1 MFVEKVKVMVVDDS
15 RISRMMVSS
24 MLAKTNFEVCAM
36 AENSAEAVALYA
48 KTKPDVVTMDMNLP
62 DADGIECTRRI
73 HAIDPK
79 AKIVMISAMKDAKLI
94 MQGRMAGIGSFLQKP
109 VSTNELIDTLMIMC
123 NENVGAVAVYRESY
137 VTTFAKVLQQSLLS
151 IFGIKSE
158 IEISQNEDSVVRVNG
173 VAAVIGIVGEPKGR
187 VALYMDSDTMYSLS
201 KAMLGLDPQDD
212 LSADEAEAAIEEAG
226 NIIAGRAVSRVND
239 VFKDKEMRITPP
251 GTVIG
256 TDIIL
261 SNPELISFNVIAKT
275 SYGDVHMSVG
285 FARGV

>member
-1 MFVEKVKVMVVDDS
+1 VEKVKVMVVDDS

-137 VTTFAKVLQQSLLS
+137 VTTFAKVLQQSLVS
-151 IFGIKSE
+151 IFGIQSE
-158 IEISQNEDSVVRVNG
+158 IEISQNEESVLHVDG

-187 VALYMDSDTMYSLS
+187 VALYMDSETMYSLS
-201 KAMLGLDPQDD
+201 KAMLGMDPQDD

-226 NIIAGRAVSRVND
+226 NIITGRAVSRIND

-256 TDIIL
+256 SDIIL
-261 SNPELISFNVIAKT
+261 SNPELISFNVVAKT
-275 SYGDVHMSVG
+275 SYGNVFMNVG

>member
-1 MFVEKVKVMVVDDS
+1 MEKVKVMVVDDS

-137 VTTFAKVLQQSLLS
+137 VTTFAKVLQQSLVS
-151 IFGIKSE
+151 IFGIQSE
-158 IEISQNEDSVVRVNG
+158 IEISQNEESVLRVDG

-187 VALYMDSDTMYSLS
+187 VALYMDSETMYSLS
-201 KAMLGLDPQDD
+201 KAMLGMDPQDD

-226 NIIAGRAVSRVND
+226 NIITGRAVSRVND

-256 TDIIL
+256 SDIIL
-261 SNPELISFNVIAKT
+261 SNPELISFNVVAKT
-275 SYGDVHMSVG
+275 SYGNVFMNVG

>member
-1 MFVEKVKVMVVDDS
+1 VEKVKVMVVDDS

-137 VTTFAKVLQQSLLS
+137 VTTFAKVLQQSLVS
-151 IFGIKSE
+151 IFGIQSE
-158 IEISQNEDSVVRVNG
+158 IEIAQNEESVLHVDG

-187 VALYMDSDTMYSLS
+187 VAVYMDSETMYSLS
-201 KAMLGLDPQDD
+201 KAMLGMDPQDD

-226 NIIAGRAVSRVND
+226 NIITGRAVSRIND

-256 TDIIL
+256 SDIIL
-261 SNPELISFNVIAKT
+261 SNPELISFNVVAKT
-275 SYGDVHMSVG
+275 SYGNVYMNVG

>member
-1 MFVEKVKVMVVDDS
+1 VEKVKVMVVDDS

-201 KAMLGLDPQDD
+201 RAMLGMDPQDD

-261 SNPELISFNVIAKT
+261 SNPELISFNIIAKT

>member
-1 MFVEKVKVMVVDDS
+1 MEKVKVMVVDDS

-137 VTTFAKVLQQSLLS
+137 VTTFAKVLQQSLVS
-151 IFGIKSE
+151 IFGIQSE
-158 IEISQNEDSVVRVNG
+158 IEISQNEESVLHVDG

-187 VALYMDSDTMYSLS
+187 VALYMDSETMYSLS
-201 KAMLGLDPQDD
+201 KAMLGMDPQDD

-226 NIIAGRAVSRVND
+226 NIITGRAVSRVND

-256 TDIIL
+256 SDIIL
-261 SNPELISFNVIAKT
+261 SNPELISFNVVAKT
-275 SYGDVHMSVG
+275 SYGNVFMNVG

>member
-1 MFVEKVKVMVVDDS
+1 VEKVKVMVVDDS

-137 VTTFAKVLQQSLLS
+137 VTTFAKVLQQSLVS
-151 IFGIKSE
+151 IFGIQRE
-158 IEISQNEDSVVRVNG
+158 IEISQNEESVLRVDG

-187 VALYMDSDTMYSLS
+187 VALYMDSETMYSLS
-201 KAMLGLDPQDD
+201 RAMLGLDPQDD

-226 NIIAGRAVSRVND
+226 NIITGRAVSRVND

-256 TDIIL
+256 SDIIL
-261 SNPELISFNVIAKT
+261 SNPELISFNVVAKT
-275 SYGDVHMSVG
+275 SYGNVFMNVG

>member
-1 MFVEKVKVMVVDDS
+1 VEKVKVMVVDDS

-137 VTTFAKVLQQSLLS
+137 VTTFAKVLQQSLVS
-151 IFGIKSE
+151 IFGIQSE
-158 IEISQNEDSVVRVNG
+158 IEISQNEESVLRVDG

-187 VALYMDSDTMYSLS
+187 VALYMDSETMYSLS
-201 KAMLGLDPQDD
+201 RAMLGMDPQDD

-226 NIIAGRAVSRVND
+226 NIITGRAVSRVND

-256 TDIIL
+256 SDIIL
-261 SNPELISFNVIAKT
+261 SNPELISFNVVAKT
-275 SYGDVHMSVG
+275 SYGNVFMNVG

>member
-1 MFVEKVKVMVVDDS
+1 MEKVKVMVVDDS

-137 VTTFAKVLQQSLLS
+137 VTTFAKVLQH
-151 IFGIKSE
+151 FW
-158 IEISQNEDSVVRVNG
+158 
-173 VAAVIGIVGEPKGR
+173 
-187 VALYMDSDTMYSLS
+187 Y
-201 KAMLGLDPQDD
+201 
-212 LSADEAEAAIEEAG
+212 
-226 NIIAGRAVSRVND
+226 
-239 VFKDKEMRITPP
+239 
-251 GTVIG
+251 
-256 TDIIL
+256 
-261 SNPELISFNVIAKT
+261 PE
-275 SYGDVHMSVG
+275 
-285 FARGV
+285 

>member
-1 MFVEKVKVMVVDDS
+1 MEKVKVMVVDDS

-137 VTTFAKVLQQSLLS
+137 VTTFAKVRQQSLVS
-151 IFGIKSE
+151 IFGIQSE
-158 IEISQNEDSVVRVNG
+158 IEISQNEESVLHVDG

-187 VALYMDSDTMYSLS
+187 VALYMDSETMYSLS
-201 KAMLGLDPQDD
+201 KAMLGMDPQDD

-226 NIIAGRAVSRVND
+226 NIITGRAVSRIND

-256 TDIIL
+256 SDIIL
-261 SNPELISFNVIAKT
+261 SNPELISFNVVAKT
-275 SYGDVHMSVG
+275 SYGNVFMNVG

>member
-1 MFVEKVKVMVVDDS
+1 MEKVKVMVVDDS

-137 VTTFAKVLQQSLLS
+137 VTTFAKVLQQSLVS
-151 IFGIKSE
+151 IFGIQSE
-158 IEISQNEDSVVRVNG
+158 IEISQNEESVLRVDG

-187 VALYMDSDTMYSLS
+187 VALYMDSETMYSLS
-201 KAMLGLDPQDD
+201 RAMLGLDPQDD

-226 NIIAGRAVSRVND
+226 NIITGRAVSRVND

-256 TDIIL
+256 SDIIL
-261 SNPELISFNVIAKT
+261 SNPELISFNVVAKT
-275 SYGDVHMSVG
+275 SYGNVFMNVG

>member
-1 MFVEKVKVMVVDDS
+1 VEKVKVMVVDDS

-201 KAMLGLDPQDD
+201 RAMLGMDPQDD

>member
-1 MFVEKVKVMVVDDS
+1 VEKVKVMVVDDS

-158 IEISQNEDSVVRVNG
+158 IEISQNEDSIVRVNG

-201 KAMLGLDPQDD
+201 RAMLGMDPQDD

>member
-1 MFVEKVKVMVVDDS
+1 MEKVKVMVVDDS

>member
-1 MFVEKVKVMVVDDS
+1 MEKVKVMVVDDS

-137 VTTFAKVLQQSLLS
+137 VTTFAKVLQQSLMSL
-151 IFGIKSE
+151 FGIQSE
-158 IEISQNEDSVVRVNG
+158 IEIAQNEDSVLKVDG

-187 VALYMDSDTMYSLS
+187 VALYMDSDTMYNLS
-201 KAMLGLDPQDD
+201 KAMLGMDPQDD

-226 NIIAGRAVSRVND
+226 NIITGRAVSRVND

-256 TDIIL
+256 SDIIL
-261 SNPELISFNVIAKT
+261 SNPELISFNVKAKT
-275 SYGDVHMSVG
+275 SYGDVHMNVG

>member
-1 MFVEKVKVMVVDDS
+1 MEKVKVMVVDDS

-137 VTTFAKVLQQSLLS
+137 VTTFAKVLQQSLVS
-151 IFGIKSE
+151 IFGIQSE
-158 IEISQNEDSVVRVNG
+158 IEIAQNEESVLRVDG

-187 VALYMDSDTMYSLS
+187 VALYMDSETMYSLS
-201 KAMLGLDPQDD
+201 KAMLGMDPQDD

-226 NIIAGRAVSRVND
+226 NIITGRAVSRIND

-256 TDIIL
+256 SDIIL
-261 SNPELISFNVIAKT
+261 SNPELISFNVVAKT
-275 SYGDVHMSVG
+275 SYGDVFMNVG

>member
-1 MFVEKVKVMVVDDS
+1 MEKVKVMVVDDS

-137 VTTFAKVLQQSLLS
+137 VTTFAKVLQQSLVS
-151 IFGIKSE
+151 IFGIQSE
-158 IEISQNEDSVVRVNG
+158 IEISQNEESVLHVDG

-187 VALYMDSDTMYSLS
+187 VALYMDSETMYSLS
-201 KAMLGLDPQDD
+201 KAMLGMDPQDD

-226 NIIAGRAVSRVND
+226 NIITGRAVSRIND

-256 TDIIL
+256 SDIIL
-261 SNPELISFNVIAKT
+261 SNPELISFNVVAKT
-275 SYGDVHMSVG
+275 SYGNVFMNVG

>member
-1 MFVEKVKVMVVDDS
+1 VEKVKVMVVDDS

-137 VTTFAKVLQQSLLS
+137 VTTFAKVLQQSLVS
-151 IFGIKSE
+151 IFGIQSE
-158 IEISQNEDSVVRVNG
+158 IEISQNEESVLRVDG

-187 VALYMDSDTMYSLS
+187 VALYMDSETMYSLS
-201 KAMLGLDPQDD
+201 RAMLGLDPQDD

-226 NIIAGRAVSRVND
+226 NIITGRAVSRVND

-256 TDIIL
+256 SDIIL
-261 SNPELISFNVIAKT
+261 SNPELISFNVVAKT
-275 SYGDVHMSVG
+275 SYGNVFMNVG